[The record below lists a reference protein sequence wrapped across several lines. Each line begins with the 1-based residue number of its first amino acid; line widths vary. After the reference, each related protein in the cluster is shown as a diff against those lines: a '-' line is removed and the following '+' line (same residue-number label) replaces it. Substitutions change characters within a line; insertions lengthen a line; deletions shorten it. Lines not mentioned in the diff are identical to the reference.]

1 MTVLSRHQA
10 PSDRLLAQ
18 LDPTRLPKHIAII
31 MDGNGR
37 WARQRHLPRV
47 FGHRQGVNSVRE
59 IVRACGELKIEALT
73 LYAFSSENW
82 SRPATEVRAL
92 MRILEE
98 FLGREL
104 PELQDRNVR
113 LETIGQTDKLPAGAQ
128 KKLQEVM
135 QKTSGNTGLRLILAL
150 NYGGRQEIVDAC
162 NRLLKEGKRHVDEK
176 TFAQYLYAPGTPDP
190 DLLIRTSGEMRVSN
204 FLLWEIAYA
213 ELYVTQTPWPE
224 FRRAHLYE
232 ALLDF
237 QKRDRRFGGI

>member
-1 MTVLSRHQA
+1 MTVLSGHQA
-10 PSDRLLAQ
+10 PADRLLAQ
-18 LDPTRLPKHIAII
+18 LDPARLPRHIAMI

-59 IVRACGELKIEALT
+59 IVRACGELHIEVLT

-92 MRILEE
+92 MKILEE
-98 FLGREL
+98 FLDREL
-104 PELQDRNVR
+104 PELQERQVR
-113 LETIGQTDKLPAGAQ
+113 LETIGRLEKLPQGAQ
-128 KKLQEVM
+128 KKLQEVV

-150 NYGGRQEIVDAC
+150 NYGGRQEIIDAC
-162 NRLLKEGKRHVDEK
+162 NRCLKKKLPEIDEK
-176 TFAQYLYAPGTPDP
+176 TFAQYLYSPGTPDP

-213 ELYVTQTPWPE
+213 ELYVTQTLWPE
-224 FRRAHLYE
+224 FRRAQLFE
-232 ALLDF
+232 ALLNY